1 MWENVKNIVQGNA
14 VAYGVDYEIEC
25 VGDATTLER
34 CSDMIEALREV
45 AEEIEGIKI
54 LDLKS
59 PAGSEDF
66 TWMVKRVV
74 AHGGQGALFRWG
86 CRHNDHHK
94 FHFDLQDTES
104 MPVAYKM
111 FTGYV
116 KKMNGV

>member
-34 CSDMIEALREV
+34 CPDMIEALREV
-45 AEEIEGIKI
+45 AEGIEGIKI

-86 CRHNDHHK
+86 CRHNGHHK